1 MAEEEKVPQEQ
12 QIGYVNDLLSANEK
26 IANEKKILEAEVE
39 KMKRD
44 NKELVGRLLSGE
56 NMTEEDTTTIDEYAE
71 TLYGDK
77 CDQLTDIE
85 YIDKTCK
92 LRRKVIKEKGFDPFV
107 GRGKKYIPEPDEAE
121 KAENVARVF
130 EECVEYANG
139 DNQLFIQ
146 ELQRRTIDV
155 PIPFKNRR

>member
-1 MAEEEKVPQEQ
+1 MAEEKQVQEEQ
-12 QIGYVNDLLSANEK
+12 PGYVNDLLSANEK
-26 IANEKKILEAEVE
+26 IANEKRALQEEVE
-39 KMKRD
+39 RIKND
-44 NKELVGRLLSGE
+44 NRALVEKLLNGE
-56 NMTEEDTTTIDEYAE
+56 EVTKEEDTTTIDELAE
-71 TLYGDK
+71 ILYGEK
-77 CDQLTDIE
+77 CDQLSDIE

-107 GRGKKYIPEPDEAE
+107 GRGKKYVPEPDEAE
-121 KAENVARVF
+121 RAENVARVF

-146 ELQRRTIDV
+146 ELQRRTVDI

>member
-1 MAEEEKVPQEQ
+1 MAEEEKVQEEQ
-12 QIGYVNDLLSANEK
+12 QIGYVNDLLSAKEKIENEK
-26 IANEKKILEAEVE
+26 RALQEEVE
-39 KMKRD
+39 KIKSD
-44 NKELVGRLLSGE
+44 NKALVEKLLNGE
-56 NMTEEDTTTIDEYAE
+56 DIVEEDSTTIDEYAE
-71 TLYGDK
+71 ILYGDK
-77 CDQLTDIE
+77 CDQLTDLE

-130 EECVEYANG
+130 EECVAYANG

-146 ELQRRTIDV
+146 ELQRRTVDV
-155 PIPFKNRR
+155 PIPFRNRR